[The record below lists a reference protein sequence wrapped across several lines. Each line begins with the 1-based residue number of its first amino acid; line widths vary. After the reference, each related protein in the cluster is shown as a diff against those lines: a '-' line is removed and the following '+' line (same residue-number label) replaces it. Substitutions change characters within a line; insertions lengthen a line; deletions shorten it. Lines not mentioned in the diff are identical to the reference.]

1 MESKINVIE
10 KLVIAH
16 GSNGI
21 KCPSLQFEKTG
32 KELVK
37 TKHECDDTCGHDHKI
52 LNKKEKK
59 EIKKE
64 YVDVKIKRRLT
75 FINNSIVIDVIKNDN
90 EVVYSPQNLSGENLK
105 KLVKDIDAFI
115 SKEEVKDK
123 IYDYFTA
130 TSEDERHVI
139 ASDIRKIV

>member
-1 MESKINVIE
+1 MSNKINIIE
-10 KLVIAH
+10 KLVVDHMSKGA
-16 GSNGI
+16 
-21 KCPSLQFEKTG
+21 KFPSLQFEKKG

-37 TKHECDDTCGHDHKI
+37 VKHECNETCNHEKHV

-75 FINNSIVIDVIKNDN
+75 FINNSIVIDVIKNDS
-90 EVVYSPQNLSGENLK
+90 EVIYSPQKLYGENLS

-115 SKEEVKDK
+115 SKEEVKEK
-123 IYDYFTA
+123 IYEYFTVK
-130 TSEDERHVI
+130 TEDERHLI
-139 ASDIRKIV
+139 AEDIRKLT